1 MNNFAEYNLQIF
13 ISPSDVI
20 LKTIADKHGDISDKV
35 FRGLKHTI
43 ERAKSFTGYFS
54 VVLYNINKDVIGFA
68 HFIQHSK
75 ENEKW
80 FYTDLWVDKEY
91 RNQGNAKKLVSA
103 GCNYLRNMGAN
114 ILLCT
119 VDSQNIP
126 SIKTQVSLGFKQ
138 VKAEPFEFFDDLEDL
153 LMFSK
158 EIMY

>member
-80 FYTDLWVDKEY
+80 FFGVIREFTCKTKCMRRIQYEEKF
-91 RNQGNAKKLVSA
+91 NAKD
-103 GCNYLRNMGAN
+103 
-114 ILLCT
+114 I
-119 VDSQNIP
+119 
-126 SIKTQVSLGFKQ
+126 
-138 VKAEPFEFFDDLEDL
+138 
-153 LMFSK
+153 
-158 EIMY
+158 